1 MKIDAHYFR
10 ALLSELIDTDP
21 LCCRAV
27 LSLCRIE
34 FTPTVETLCVS
45 LGQRSILR
53 VNLEFVER
61 NCATEEQVK
70 ALILHEFLHV
80 LLGHTTRFKSMT
92 PALNVAL
99 DAVINAIIH
108 RTLKAPY
115 SSMMSRYYGESRG
128 LLRLLRPLTDAER
141 HTRSDFYQRRNELTA
156 AEREE
161 HYFLNL
167 HESIYSGVLVSD
179 DILEIARQLQS
190 DLLDELLREGVVL
203 LGGHAGGGTGQDDLD
218 PDVAARVRQALA
230 PLKGEGIWR
239 DPDRMKPSLLKPV
252 PRQESVPVAWRA
264 ATLPILRRLILPDPK
279 ARRHLSTPVPF
290 SLPVLHQADRRG
302 CLRSLWNPI
311 IPEFSWDGLRQ
322 QAGGSVQ
329 IYLDVSGSMNAE
341 LRLLVSLLAEFIP
354 WIRTPLWAFS
364 TVVSPARIVQGTL
377 QTHSTGGTALACV
390 FEHLGKTRPVKVLI
404 ITDGFVEQDAVAS
417 FPCRIEALIPH
428 KGTPDVLQKYGIPVQ
443 QLPPL

>member
-1 MKIDAHYFR
+1 MKIDSQYFR

-27 LSLCRIE
+27 LSICRIE
-34 FTPTVETLCVS
+34 FTPTVATLCVS
-45 LGQRSILR
+45 LGQPSVLR
-53 VNLEFVER
+53 VNLEFVTR
-61 NCATEEQVK
+61 NCETEEHVK

-92 PALNVAL
+92 PAINVAL

-108 RTLKAPY
+108 RTLSEPY
-115 SSMMSRYYGESRG
+115 SSMMGRYYGKSRG
-128 LLRLLRPLTDAER
+128 LLRLLRPMTIAEQK
-141 HTRSDFYQRRNELTA
+141 TYCDFYKRRKELTA
-156 AEREE
+156 VEREE
-161 HYFLNL
+161 FFFLEL
-167 HESIYSGVLVSD
+167 HSSIYSGRLVSD

-190 DLLDELLREGVVL
+190 DTLGELLKQGLVL
-203 LGGHAGGGTGQDDLD
+203 LGGHSERGQSLDDLD
-218 PDVAARVRQALA
+218 PDVAARVRHALA
-230 PLKGEGIWR
+230 PLKGEEIWR
-239 DPDRMKPSLLKPV
+239 DPDRMKPPMLKPV
-252 PRQESVPVAWRA
+252 PRQKRVPAAWRA

-279 ARRHLSTPVPF
+279 ARRHFSTPAPF
-290 SLPVLHQADRRG
+290 SLPVLQQADRRG

-311 IPEFSWDGLRQ
+311 IPEISWNGTRPH
-322 QAGGSVQ
+322 AAGSVQ

-364 TVVSPARIVQGTL
+364 TVVSPARIVQGAL

-390 FEHLGKTRPVKVLI
+390 FEHLGKTRPVKALL

-417 FPCRIEALIPH
+417 FPCQIEALIPH
-428 KGTPDVLQKYGIPVQ
+428 NGTPDVLQKYGFPVH